1 MIISLIGFMGSG
13 KSSVGKELQKLMECQ
28 FIDLDSYIE
37 EKTGSKIPEIFASKG
52 EAAFR
57 DMETEALQSILKDK
71 RSGYLILAL
80 GGGTLTNPES
90 AKLVRKFSTS
100 IYLKASIDT
109 LIENLKGA
117 SSGRPMLKGADGNE
131 ELRKRV
137 GELMA
142 IREHEY
148 LETADLIINID
159 NLNDS
164 PASIA
169 KEIHRTVFNIAR

>member
-1 MIISLIGFMGSG
+1 MGSG
-13 KSSVGKELQKLMECQ
+13 KSSVGKELQTLTGCQ
-28 FIDLDSYIE
+28 FLDLDSYIE
-37 EKTGSKIPEIFASKG
+37 MKTESKIPDIFASKG

-57 DMETEALQSILKDK
+57 DMETEALKSIFKEK
-71 RSGYLILAL
+71 PTGYLILAL

-90 AKLVRKFSTS
+90 TKLVREFSTS

-117 SSGRPMLKGADGNE
+117 SSGRPMLNGANSEE

-137 GELMA
+137 EELMVK
-142 IREHEY
+142 REHIY
-148 LETADLIINID
+148 SETADFIIDID

-164 PASIA
+164 PVSIA
-169 KEIHRTVFNIAR
+169 KEIQKVISKTVR